1 MYDWYDARR
10 GRCTC
15 RELVVFTVLADSV
28 KFTVILYGLFLLI
41 CGSALEARSI

>member
-1 MYDWYDARR
+1 MYDWYDAQR

-28 KFTVILYGLFLLI
+28 KFTVLYGLFLLI
-41 CGSALEARSI
+41 CGSTLEVRSI